1 MNSDIKS
8 LEPQSVWRCFYE
20 LTQIPR
26 PTGKMDAITR
36 YIVDFGHQLNLETKQ
51 DKVGNVLIRKPA
63 APGYEDRQ
71 GVVLQSHL
79 DMVGQNNSDVAH
91 DFTKDPINAYVDGDW
106 VKAQGTTLGADNG
119 IGVTYAMAVLS
130 DNSLKH
136 GPLEALFTVD
146 EEVGMDGAYG
156 LTPGFVQSR
165 ILLNCDS
172 EEEGKLF
179 AGCAGGADFNVSFQ
193 YKKCA
198 PLLNGDVAVQLFLYG
213 LKGGHSGLDI
223 HLGRANANKLMMR
236 FLKEVVRNY
245 GVRLASIS
253 GGSARNAIPREAKA
267 VITLPK
273 DDVEL
278 LWELVSDY
286 QDIYR
291 IEYAGIEDNIH
302 FTSEMTDAP
311 FGLIPTEIQD
321 DLINAVEGCQNG
333 VITMLTDFP
342 DIVESSSNLSII
354 NSSEGSIEIKIL
366 ARSSSESRKAALLSS
381 LESIFSLACAKVDFG
396 GAYNGWLP
404 NANSPVLKVMEET
417 YEALYGKKPEVTVIH
432 AGLECGIIQGNY
444 PDMDMI
450 SLGPNLKNP
459 HSPNEMVSISSVA
472 RTWDYLVAVL
482 ERMPVLLP
490 LTVT

>member
-1 MNSDIKS
+1 MNTEIKS
-8 LEPQSVWRCFYE
+8 LEPQSVWGYFYE

-26 PTGKMDAITR
+26 PTGRMEAVTR
-36 YIVDFGHQLNLETKQ
+36 YIVDFGQQLRLETKQ
-51 DKVGNVLIRKPA
+51 DEAGNVLIRKPA
-63 APGYEDRQ
+63 SPGFEDRQ

-91 DFTKDPINAYVDGDW
+91 DFAKDPIKAYIDGDW

-119 IGVTYAMAVLS
+119 IGVAYAMAILA

-146 EEVGMDGAYG
+146 EEVGMDGANG
-156 LTPGFVQSR
+156 LSPGFVQGR

-179 AGCAGGADFNVSFQ
+179 AGCAGGADLNVAFK
-193 YKKCA
+193 YKKGA
-198 PLLNGDVAVQLFLYG
+198 PLLNGDVAVRLFLFG

-223 HLGRANANKLMMR
+223 HFGRANANKLMVR
-236 FLKEVVRNY
+236 FLKEAVRNY
-245 GVRLASIS
+245 GVRLASIE

-273 DDVEL
+273 DNVEL

-291 IEYAGIEDNIH
+291 MEYAGVEDNIH
-302 FTSEMTDAP
+302 FTAEMTDAP
-311 FGLIPTEIQD
+311 FVLIPEEIQD

-333 VITMLTDFP
+333 VSTMLTDFQG
-342 DIVESSSNLSII
+342 IVESSSNLSVIK
-354 NSSEGSIEIKIL
+354 SSEGLIEINIL
-366 ARSSSESRKAALLSS
+366 ARSSSESRKTALLSS

-417 YEALYGKKPEVTVIH
+417 YETLHGQKPEVTVIH
-432 AGLECGIIQGNY
+432 AGLECGIIQGVY

-450 SLGPNLKNP
+450 SFGPNLKNA
-459 HSPNEMVSISSVA
+459 HSPDEMVSIASVA
-472 RTWDYLVAVL
+472 RTWDFLIAAL
-482 ERMPVLLP
+482 EKMGK
-490 LTVT
+490 